1 MSDEMSDNAANVL
14 ACHFAAQ
21 DDTYV
26 HPEHEVAGD
35 AAIAALAAAGLTVVP
50 DAPAPLDGEDADA
63 VAAKYLSPLAA
74 AGLTVVPLP
83 VDNPTPDRCPR
94 CGRRYTPGLP
104 CGWTDDPADEGDG
117 ACGWQPGDVTP

>member
-1 MSDEMSDNAANVL
+1 MSDEMSDHAANVL

-26 HPEHEVAGD
+26 HAEQQVAGD

-50 DAPAPLDGEDADA
+50 CAPAPLDGEDADA
-63 VAAKYLSPLAA
+63 LAAKYLSPLAA

-83 VDNPTPDRCPR
+83 VDGPK
-94 CGRRYTPGLP
+94 
-104 CGWTDDPADEGDG
+104 
-117 ACGWQPGDVTP
+117 